1 MEKWVVLAEQ
11 CELTVHLYSLPV
23 SIIWWF
29 QGQCGRAC
37 PTAQSLK
44 SLTFSDPTTSPSVT
58 SRGAHSSVSFPAAS
72 CTSAKLNLIS
82 VSLPVLFSFPT
93 VPFLTSCLPVKHLLT
108 VQPSAQVLPLCW
120 NLFVL
125 HSFVLPYSCHSE
137 LVSLLFYSH
146 DICKCFLHHLQHFLH
161 LYLYT
166 SISFFCTERI
176 LLQLSSFSLLF
187 FVYP

>member
-58 SRGAHSSVSFPAAS
+58 SHGAHSSVSFPAAS

-82 VSLPVLFSFPT
+82 VSLPMLFSLPT
-93 VPFLTSCLPVKHLLT
+93 VPFLTSFACQTSTYCPT
-108 VQPSAQVLPLCW
+108 FSPSIT
-120 NLFVL
+120 
-125 HSFVLPYSCHSE
+125 
-137 LVSLLFYSH
+137 SLLKFV
-146 DICKCFLHHLQHFLH
+146 C
-161 LYLYT
+161 
-166 SISFFCTERI
+166 
-176 LLQLSSFSLLF
+176 SSFLCTSLFLSF
-187 FVYP
+187 RVGQSPFLLPWYL